1 MIYILVW
8 CFECCCVCHQ
18 GQICEKADLCLNLYP
33 CVIKYY
39 LILSCLQCCISIVSV
54 YSLSKQGISRSVSGS
69 GATQEANSLHE
80 RTAVLA
86 SMTTR
91 ANRRSSPTERWQS
104 NTPTL
109 IHTAPSG
116 LKETSWRSTAKPE
129 KSRPTTIIPMP
140 SAVKHNYLPVCRPA
154 VRQKGSSQHKS
165 CWSLL

>member
-33 CVIKYY
+33 CVIKHY

-54 YSLSKQGISRSVSGS
+54 CSLSKQGISRSVSGS

-116 LKETSWRSTAKPE
+116 LKETSWPSTANPE

-140 SAVKHNYLPVCRPA
+140 SAVRHKYL
-154 VRQKGSSQHKS
+154 
-165 CWSLL
+165 SLWRHVALRAPSIRTEKRV